1 MPQHQTLPSL
11 LDIMA
16 PSGAPIRL
24 NMAPGGEDRLADFE
38 QRTPFFLVSDSDPLT
53 QLYRARFETGAG
65 SLISPVFL
73 LKQKDRYRQAASPL
87 GRLTNGEVELFWQN
101 AAEQLSRS
109 SPDLRPILLSGQAD
123 ANGKLLPFRSLFFCR
138 NRGIYFHPPCP
149 DCGQELTLCQDDAWL
164 TSHRLQPYS
173 TSLSRYLHCPRCR
186 ESGESPSFFSHEAEP
201 FDPPVVKDRYG
212 LVQEWT
218 RMAGRDALRTGLP
231 CSDCAQAGACL
242 RTSEQLQAE
251 LIPFAFYPFHLLVFE
266 TMTFHAPDFLCL
278 ASGGSVEELKE
289 RLTRRGE
296 LGKVNHLEA
305 ELRGWSA
312 DKTSPFFFP
321 ESKRFFLEVLHL
333 KLAFLAEVARI
344 AIFEQGGPGLVDL
357 VGSLDRIWVGLPPQS
372 SSLPRFWN
380 FQVRFLDIF
389 RGAPGVPPQL
399 KLPPTYAL
407 HLMGVLWLTGLLSNK
422 SQDTPVIQ
430 QAIDASYND
439 QVQARGDGA
448 QGAGSSHGS
457 SPVFDPGNIFW
468 NPETQDLPESWSAL
482 WRESLDLGWS
492 LMRASYRMGADWSHE
507 QFQRQL
513 AVLLQK
519 VKEQLFSSA
528 PLAEH
533 VQESDDTILAGIL
546 ARILKQWETEDE
558 SPAAPSSGLAPRPEG
573 RPSSVSELET
583 LPLGLAQE
591 VPEDWGPETV
601 IISPST
607 AEAVHAVKSGPA
619 EAEGAEPPEAVA
631 STPRE
636 DTGIEE
642 TIVLRSRDGEIEDE
656 AILPETVILAPGSRS
671 GIQPPSPAQPRMDSA
686 PPAEPHEP
694 AEAPEAEGDEEKRAR
709 TDGDE
714 LLMETVILSPRK
726 DKGK

>member
-1 MPQHQTLPSL
+1 MDTL
-11 LDIMA
+11 A

-24 NMAPGGEDRLADFE
+24 NMAPGGEDVLADFE

-53 QLYRARFETGAG
+53 ELYRARFETGAG

-87 GRLTNGEVELFWQN
+87 GRLTNNEVELFWRN
-101 AAEQLSRS
+101 AAQQLSRS

-123 ANGKLLPFRSLFFCR
+123 ANGRLLPFRSLFFCR

-149 DCGQELTLCQDDAWL
+149 DCGQELTLCLDDAWL

-186 ESGESPSFFSHEAEP
+186 EAAESPRFFAYEAEP

-218 RMAGRDALRTGLP
+218 RMAGGDAPRTGFP
-231 CSDCAQAGACL
+231 CFDCAQAGACL
-242 RTSEQLQAE
+242 RTSGQLQAE

-278 ASGGSVEELKE
+278 ASGGSMEELKE
-289 RLTRRGE
+289 RLNLRGE
-296 LGKVNHLEA
+296 PGKVNHLDA
-305 ELRGWSA
+305 ELRRWSA
-312 DKTSPFFFP
+312 DKASPFFFP
-321 ESKRFFLEVLHL
+321 GSRKLFLEVLHL
-333 KLAFLAEVARI
+333 KLAFLAEVARV

-407 HLMGVLWLTGLLSNK
+407 HLMGVLWLTGLLSNR

-430 QAIDASYND
+430 QAIDAAYND
-439 QVQARGDGA
+439 QVQARGEGV
-448 QGAGSSHGS
+448 QGPGSPQGL

-468 NPETQDLPESWSAL
+468 NPEPQDLPESWSAL

-492 LMRASYRMGADWSHE
+492 LMRASYRMGVDWSPE
-507 QFQRQL
+507 QFQQQL

-528 PLAEH
+528 PSAER
-533 VQESDDTILAGIL
+533 VQESDDAILAGIL
-546 ARILKQWETEDE
+546 ARILKQWETGDE
-558 SPAAPSSGLAPRPEG
+558 SPAVSSSGRAAQPEG
-573 RPSSVSELET
+573 RSSSVSELET
-583 LPLGLAQE
+583 LPLDLARE

-601 IISPST
+601 ILSPST
-607 AEAVHAVKSGPA
+607 AEAVHAVEAGAP
-619 EAEGAEPPEAVA
+619 EAEGAEPSETVA
-631 STPRE
+631 SIPRK
-636 DTGIEE
+636 DIGIEE
-642 TIVLRSRDGEIEDE
+642 TIVLKSKDGELEEE
-656 AILPETVILAPGSRS
+656 AMLPETVILAPGSRS
-671 GIQPPSPAQPRMDSA
+671 GAQSPSSAQPRMPSA
-686 PPAEPHEP
+686 PPAEPNETD
-694 AEAPEAEGDEEKRAR
+694 EAPEPQGDEEEQAT

-726 DKGK
+726 DKDK

>member
-16 PSGAPIRL
+16 PSEAPIRL
-24 NMAPGGEDRLADFE
+24 NMAPGIEDRLADFE
-38 QRTPFFLVSDSDPLT
+38 QRTPFFLVSDSDPLV

-65 SLISPVFL
+65 SLIRPVFL

-87 GRLTNGEVELFWQN
+87 GRLTNGEVEVFWQN

-123 ANGKLLPFRSLFFCR
+123 AYGKLLPFRSLFFCR

-149 DCGQELTLCQDDAWL
+149 HCGQELTLCRDDAWL
-164 TSHRLQPYS
+164 TSQRLQPYS
-173 TSLSRYLHCPRCR
+173 TSLSRYLHCPGCR
-186 ESGESPSFFSHEAEP
+186 EAGESPRFFAYEAES
-201 FDPPVVKDRYG
+201 FDPPAVEDRYG
-212 LVQEWT
+212 LVQEWA
-218 RMAGRDALRTGLP
+218 RAAGRDITKTGLP
-231 CSDCAQAGACL
+231 CPDCAQAGACL

-278 ASGGSVEELKE
+278 ASGGSMEELEE

-296 LGKVNHLEA
+296 PGKVNHLKV
-305 ELRGWSA
+305 ELAGWSMA
-312 DKTSPFFFP
+312 QGSPFFFRG
-321 ESKRFFLEVLHL
+321 SQRFFLEVLYL

-344 AIFEQGGPGLVDL
+344 AIFERGGPGLVDL
-357 VGSLDRIWVGLPPQS
+357 VGSLDRVWVGLPPQS
-372 SSLPRFWN
+372 GSLPRFWN
-380 FQVRFLDIF
+380 FRVRFLDIF

-422 SQDTPVIQ
+422 SQDTPAIQ
-430 QAIDASYND
+430 QAIDAFYTD
-439 QVQARGDGA
+439 QVEARDDGARGI
-448 QGAGSSHGS
+448 GSSHES

-468 NPETQDLPESWSAL
+468 NPETLDLPESWSVL

-492 LMRASYRMGADWSHE
+492 LMRASYRMGADWSPE

-513 AVLLQK
+513 AVLLEK

-528 PLAEH
+528 PATEQ
-533 VQESDDTILAGIL
+533 VQESDDAILADILAGIL
-546 ARILKQWETEDE
+546 KRWETEEE
-558 SPAAPSSGLAPRPEG
+558 SPQIPPSGRPAQPEG
-573 RPSSVSELET
+573 GASSISELET
-583 LPLGLAQE
+583 LPLDLTQG

-601 IISPST
+601 ILSPST
-607 AEAVHAVKSGPA
+607 AEALQGGQWGTPEAQS
-619 EAEGAEPPEAVA
+619 AEGFETIT

-636 DTGIEE
+636 DIRIEE
-642 TIVLRSRDGEIEDE
+642 TIVLKPRDGESEEE
-656 AILPETVILAPGSRS
+656 AVLPETVILAPGSRS
-671 GIQPPSPAQPRMDSA
+671 PTQPPSPPQPRMDAGS
-686 PPAEPHEP
+686 PAEPREP
-694 AEAPEAEGDEEKRAR
+694 AEAAEPESDVEEK
-709 TDGDE
+709 TKTEGED